1 LIDFSE
7 VLTDASIRT
16 VIILMMA
23 AIKTSETPVNFEATW
38 CNIPEGYILHQS
50 ENLR

>member
-7 VLTDASIRT
+7 VLTA
-16 VIILMMA
+16 VIVLMMA
-23 AIKTSETPVNFEATW
+23 AVKTSETPVNFEATW
-38 CNIPEGYILHQS
+38 RNIPEGYILHQS